1 MIISHKSLTSIWVL
15 DKPPRRTL
23 NAGESRLSGEAVT
36 RSSPTIILSQP
47 ARTKRRQC
55 RKTSSKGTTLMTA
68 LKAHQA
74 ASSATALN
82 LADDI
87 STTSRVRELP
97 VKRPRGFG
105 EFIGDSSA
113 MQTLYRTLIQVA
125 HSDAPIF
132 ITGESGSGKELC
144 ATAIH
149 RHSPVRDGPFIAVN
163 CAAIP
168 AELLE
173 SQLFGHVRGAFT
185 GAVSAQQGLA
195 VAADGG
201 TLFLDEIAELPLPL
215 QSKLLR
221 FLQTGQVMPVGATR
235 TVEVNC
241 RIVCATHQNPRVLV
255 DTHRFREDL
264 FYRLHVIP
272 LKVPPLRERGQDI
285 LEIATGLL
293 GRMAGHEGKR
303 FTRLSAC
310 AERQLLAH
318 DWPGNVR
325 ELENTLRR
333 AIILNDG
340 EVLTADMLDL
350 PSSTAHRTSVS
361 HNAQKD
367 SETTLRPL
375 WMVEREAIESV
386 ISACDGSIPRA
397 AAILEIAPSTIY
409 RKRLSWLAMHPDE
422 PTSH

>member
-1 MIISHKSLTSIWVL
+1 
-15 DKPPRRTL
+15 
-23 NAGESRLSGEAVT
+23 
-36 RSSPTIILSQP
+36 
-47 ARTKRRQC
+47 
-55 RKTSSKGTTLMTA
+55 
-68 LKAHQA
+68 
-74 ASSATALN
+74 
-82 LADDI
+82 
-87 STTSRVRELP
+87 
-97 VKRPRGFG
+97 
-105 EFIGDSSA
+105 
-113 MQTLYRTLIQVA
+113 MQTLYHTLIQVA

-149 RHSPVRDGPFIAVN
+149 RHSQVRDGPFIAVN

-235 TVEVNC
+235 TTEVNC
-241 RIVCATHQNPRVLV
+241 RIVCATHQDPRLLV

-285 LEIATGLL
+285 LEIAKGLL
-293 GRMAGHEGKR
+293 NSMASHEGKH
-303 FTRLSAC
+303 FTHLSAC
-310 AERQLLAH
+310 AEQKLLAH

-325 ELENTLRR
+325 ELENSLRR

-340 EVLTADMLDL
+340 EVLTATMLDL
-350 PSSTAHRTSVS
+350 PTRHTAACRYET
-361 HNAQKD
+361 ATPPQAL
-367 SETTLRPL
+367 SENDAPWLRPL
-375 WMVEREAIESV
+375 WMMERDAIEAV
-386 ISACDGSIPRA
+386 IEACEGSIPRA

-409 RKRLSWLAMHPDE
+409 RKRLSWLAQHPE
-422 PTSH
+422 APIAH

>member
-1 MIISHKSLTSIWVL
+1 
-15 DKPPRRTL
+15 
-23 NAGESRLSGEAVT
+23 
-36 RSSPTIILSQP
+36 
-47 ARTKRRQC
+47 
-55 RKTSSKGTTLMTA
+55 MTA
-68 LKAHQA
+68 LKAHHQA
-74 ASSATALN
+74 TPITTALN
-82 LADDI
+82 LTVDSPA
-87 STTSRVRELP
+87 RVKSLP
-97 VKRPRGFG
+97 TGRPNGFEG
-105 EFIGDSSA
+105 FIGGSSS

-149 RHSPVRDGPFIAVN
+149 RHSPVREGPFIAVN

-241 RIVCATHQNPRVLV
+241 RIVCATHQDPRQLV
-255 DTHRFREDL
+255 ETHRFREDL

-272 LKVPPLRERGQDI
+272 LKVPPLRERGSDI
-285 LEIATGLL
+285 LEIANGLL
-293 GRMAGHEGKR
+293 SRMASHEGKH
-303 FTRLSAC
+303 FTSLSAC
-310 AERQLLAH
+310 AEQALLAH

-333 AIILNDG
+333 AIILHEG
-340 EVLTADMLDL
+340 ESLTAAMLDL
-350 PSSTAHRTSVS
+350 PAHGGS
-361 HNAQKD
+361 HERLEHAPPGAENQG
-367 SETTLRPL
+367 LWQRPL
-375 WMVEREAIESV
+375 WMVERDAIETV
-386 ISACDGSIPRA
+386 IAACDGSIPRA

-409 RKRLSWLAMHPDE
+409 RKRLSWQAHHPG
-422 PTSH
+422 SSAAH

>member
-1 MIISHKSLTSIWVL
+1 
-15 DKPPRRTL
+15 
-23 NAGESRLSGEAVT
+23 
-36 RSSPTIILSQP
+36 
-47 ARTKRRQC
+47 
-55 RKTSSKGTTLMTA
+55 MTA
-68 LKAHQA
+68 LKAHHQA
-74 ASSATALN
+74 APAASALN
-82 LADDI
+82 LAADSSI
-87 STTSRVRELP
+87 IPRVRELS
-97 VKRPRGFG
+97 VPRRHGFEG
-105 EFIGDSSA
+105 FIGGSST

-125 HSDAPIF
+125 RSDAPIF

-235 TVEVNC
+235 TTEVNC
-241 RIVCATHQNPRVLV
+241 RIVCATHQDPRQLV

-272 LKVPPLRERGQDI
+272 LKVPPLRERGKDI
-285 LEIATGLL
+285 LEIANGLL
-293 GRMAGHEGKR
+293 TRMASHEGKH
-303 FTRLSAC
+303 FTHLSSC
-310 AERQLLAH
+310 AEQQLLTH

-333 AIILNDG
+333 AIILNEG
-340 EVLTADMLDL
+340 EVLTAAMLDL
-350 PSSTAHRTSVS
+350 PANHSAVGRHVTATRSPIL
-361 HNAQKD
+361 
-367 SETTLRPL
+367 SESDDPWLRPL
-375 WMVEREAIESV
+375 WMVERDAIETV
-386 ISACDGSIPRA
+386 IEACEGSIPRA

-409 RKRLSWLAMHPDE
+409 RKRLSWLAQHPE
-422 PTSH
+422 APTAH

>member
-1 MIISHKSLTSIWVL
+1 
-15 DKPPRRTL
+15 
-23 NAGESRLSGEAVT
+23 
-36 RSSPTIILSQP
+36 
-47 ARTKRRQC
+47 
-55 RKTSSKGTTLMTA
+55 
-68 LKAHQA
+68 
-74 ASSATALN
+74 
-82 LADDI
+82 
-87 STTSRVRELP
+87 
-97 VKRPRGFG
+97 
-105 EFIGDSSA
+105 

-293 GRMAGHEGKR
+293 GRMAGHERKR

-350 PSSTAHRTSVS
+350 PSSTAYRTPLS
-361 HNAQKD
+361 HNAQED

-409 RKRLSWLAMHPDE
+409 RKRLIWLAMHPDE
-422 PTSH
+422 HTSH

>member
-1 MIISHKSLTSIWVL
+1 
-15 DKPPRRTL
+15 
-23 NAGESRLSGEAVT
+23 
-36 RSSPTIILSQP
+36 
-47 ARTKRRQC
+47 
-55 RKTSSKGTTLMTA
+55 
-68 LKAHQA
+68 
-74 ASSATALN
+74 
-82 LADDI
+82 
-87 STTSRVRELP
+87 
-97 VKRPRGFG
+97 
-105 EFIGDSSA
+105 

-149 RHSPVRDGPFIAVN
+149 RHSPVREGPFIAVN

-255 DTHRFREDL
+255 DTQRFREDL

-272 LKVPPLRERGQDI
+272 LKVPPLRERGKDI
-285 LEIATGLL
+285 LEIAYGLL
-293 GRMAGHEGKR
+293 SRMVTHEGKH
-303 FTRLSAC
+303 FSRLSPC
-310 AERQLLAH
+310 AEQALLAH

-333 AIILNDG
+333 AIILNEG
-340 EVLTADMLDL
+340 EVLTAAMLDL
-350 PSSTAHRTSVS
+350 TSNKRELELIGEMS
-361 HNAQKD
+361 NMD
-367 SETTLRPL
+367 DGESCLRPL
-375 WMVEREAIESV
+375 WLVERDAIEAV
-386 ISACDGSIPRA
+386 IAACEGSIPRA
-397 AAILEIAPSTIY
+397 AAVLEIAPSTIY
-409 RKRLSWLAMHPDE
+409 RKRLSWLAMHPQE
-422 PTSH
+422 TASH

>member
-1 MIISHKSLTSIWVL
+1 
-15 DKPPRRTL
+15 
-23 NAGESRLSGEAVT
+23 
-36 RSSPTIILSQP
+36 
-47 ARTKRRQC
+47 
-55 RKTSSKGTTLMTA
+55 
-68 LKAHQA
+68 
-74 ASSATALN
+74 
-82 LADDI
+82 
-87 STTSRVRELP
+87 
-97 VKRPRGFG
+97 
-105 EFIGDSSA
+105 

-149 RHSPVRDGPFIAVN
+149 RHSPVREGPFIAVN

-241 RIVCATHQNPRVLV
+241 RIVCATHQDPRQLV
-255 DTHRFREDL
+255 ETHRFREDL

-272 LKVPPLRERGQDI
+272 LKVPPLRERGSDI
-285 LEIATGLL
+285 LEIANGLL
-293 GRMAGHEGKR
+293 SRMASHEGKH
-303 FTRLSAC
+303 FTSLSAC
-310 AERQLLAH
+310 AEQALLAH

-333 AIILNDG
+333 AIILHEG
-340 EVLTADMLDL
+340 ESLTAAMLDL
-350 PSSTAHRTSVS
+350 PAHGGS
-361 HNAQKD
+361 HERLEHAPPGAENKGLWQ
-367 SETTLRPL
+367 RPL
-375 WMVEREAIESV
+375 WMVERDAIETV
-386 ISACDGSIPRA
+386 IAACDGSIPRA

-409 RKRLSWLAMHPDE
+409 RKRLSWQAHHP
-422 PTSH
+422 SSSAAH